1 MPFLSNFQGISLYMD
16 CDMLVQANINEL
28 LDVAL
33 RNHDKA
39 NHVATHDY
47 EPKSYTKYLG
57 QNSILIHGKIGQV

>member
-1 MPFLSNFQGISLYMD
+1 MD

-33 RNHDKA
+33 KNQDKA